1 MQPDDEAP
9 LTLTKWPFYL
19 GDILLVAAALAI
31 AILGNWQLTDMQVVS
46 CVVAVALGN
55 AIFVLPYLV
64 EYWMRLREVE
74 DDRSSEIRLLKGY
87 MQKSETAVQ
96 QCHER
101 LVKLESGP
109 GGEDQ
114 RYELLATALDHKLE
128 AAAQTVATLAQQVEQ
143 MDASKGE
150 PVEALAALRS
160 ELAAAETKLQE
171 ALQPITLLEERLTA
185 LEVAV
190 DQSATVVSEDLADEP
205 KQSRAPR
212 TRRVKADSNLL
223 ERAISEPQD
232 SAATAVNR
240 IIDSKAKLL
249 ESASETEMEA
259 EVDAAPPAEAKSQES
274 IAPSSTL
281 EKAEVPELEATPER
295 TSDAEPEA
303 PQESVQE
310 AEPTVE
316 IEPVVPSLEAEQPEE
331 LIVELDPETIE
342 ESADVDLEMV
352 DVPQVA
358 VTINEPAES
367 IDSAS
372 EDDQQTAVEAAP
384 TKADTT
390 ESAES
395 ADMFGE
401 AVPEVRKRAR
411 TKANDAVLTVSA
423 FIGIGNKPFL
433 RGSGGGLNWESGVP
447 MDFQEIGKWRW
458 VAPADLEEPV
468 EVQVYRND
476 EDADR
481 KGRHVLEPSQ
491 KLEVSPVF

>member
-109 GGEDQ
+109 GVEDQ

-150 PVEALAALRS
+150 PVEALAA
-160 ELAAAETKLQE
+160 AETKLQE
-171 ALQPITLLEERLTA
+171 ALQPITLLEARLTA

-190 DQSATVVSEDLADEP
+190 DQSATVVSGDLADEP

-240 IIDSKAKLL
+240 IIDSKGKLL

-259 EVDAAPPAEAKSQES
+259 EVEAEPPAEAKSQES

-295 TSDAEPEA
+295 SSDTEPEA

-310 AEPTVE
+310 AQPTVE
-316 IEPVVPSLEAEQPEE
+316 IEPVVPSLEVEQPEE

-352 DVPQVA
+352 DVPQGA
-358 VTINEPAES
+358 VTIDEPAES

-481 KGRHVLEPSQ
+481 KGRHVLEPGQ
-491 KLEVSPVF
+491 KLEVNPVF

>member
-64 EYWMRLREVE
+64 EYWMRLREVQ

-87 MQKSETAVQ
+87 MQKSETAMQ

-128 AAAQTVATLAQQVEQ
+128 SAAQTVATLAQQVEQ
-143 MDASKGE
+143 MEVSKGE
-150 PVEALAALRS
+150 PLEALAALRS

-171 ALQPITLLEERLTA
+171 ALQPITLLEGRLSA

-190 DQSATVVSEDLADEP
+190 DQSATVVSEDLADKP

-212 TRRVKADSNLL
+212 SRRVKADSNLL

-240 IIDSKAKLL
+240 IIDSKGKLL
-249 ESASETEMEA
+249 ESASEPEVEA
-259 EVDAAPPAEAKSQES
+259 EVEAEPPAEAKSQES
-274 IAPSSTL
+274 STL
-281 EKAEVPELEATPER
+281 EEAEVPELEATPER
-295 TSDAEPEA
+295 TSDTEPEA
-303 PQESVQE
+303 PQESVQ
-310 AEPTVE
+310 AADPTVE
-316 IEPVVPSLEAEQPEE
+316 IEPVVPSLEVVQPEE
-331 LIVELDPETIE
+331 LIVELDPETIDGP
-342 ESADVDLEMV
+342 ADVDLEMV
-352 DVPQVA
+352 DVPQGA
-358 VTINEPAES
+358 VTIDESAES

-372 EDDQQTAVEAAP
+372 EDDPQTAVEAAP
-384 TKADTT
+384 TKTDTT
-390 ESAES
+390 EAAES

-458 VAPADLEEPV
+458 VAPVDLEEPV

-481 KGRHVLEPSQ
+481 KGRHVLEPGQ
-491 KLEVSPVF
+491 KLEVNPIF

>member
-1 MQPDDEAP
+1 M
-9 LTLTKWPFYL
+9 
-19 GDILLVAAALAI
+19 
-31 AILGNWQLTDMQVVS
+31 
-46 CVVAVALGN
+46 
-55 AIFVLPYLV
+55 
-64 EYWMRLREVE
+64 
-74 DDRSSEIRLLKGY
+74 
-87 MQKSETAVQ
+87 
-96 QCHER
+96 
-101 LVKLESGP
+101 
-109 GGEDQ
+109 
-114 RYELLATALDHKLE
+114 
-128 AAAQTVATLAQQVEQ
+128 
-143 MDASKGE
+143 
-150 PVEALAALRS
+150 
-160 ELAAAETKLQE
+160 
-171 ALQPITLLEERLTA
+171 
-185 LEVAV
+185 
-190 DQSATVVSEDLADEP
+190 
-205 KQSRAPR
+205 
-212 TRRVKADSNLL
+212 
-223 ERAISEPQD
+223 
-232 SAATAVNR
+232 
-240 IIDSKAKLL
+240 
-249 ESASETEMEA
+249 
-259 EVDAAPPAEAKSQES
+259 
-274 IAPSSTL
+274 
-281 EKAEVPELEATPER
+281 
-295 TSDAEPEA
+295 
-303 PQESVQE
+303 
-310 AEPTVE
+310 
-316 IEPVVPSLEAEQPEE
+316 PSLEAEQPEE

-481 KGRHVLEPSQ
+481 KGRHVLEPGQ